1 MKKLK
6 YLQPNH
12 ENRFP
17 NVKSGTMVLELSSVS
32 DIVENEYPI
41 SQCKGCYSQFDSV
54 SAELLSDL
62 DCWSDDGGCSAAE
75 GPLLEGFLN

>member
-17 NVKSGTMVLELSSVS
+17 NVKSGTMVLSSAVFQT
-32 DIVENEYPI
+32 VENEYHL
-41 SQCKGCYSQFDSV
+41 V
-54 SAELLSDL
+54 SAKSATANSIQSLWN
-62 DCWSDDGGCSAAE
+62 CWLTWIVGQMMVAAQ
-75 GPLLEGFLN
+75 PQKDHY